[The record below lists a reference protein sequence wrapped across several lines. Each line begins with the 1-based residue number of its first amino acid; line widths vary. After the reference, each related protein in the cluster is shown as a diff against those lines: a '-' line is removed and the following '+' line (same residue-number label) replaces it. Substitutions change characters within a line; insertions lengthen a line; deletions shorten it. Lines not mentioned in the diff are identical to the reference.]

1 MSPRTAAIRRATKE
15 VLLEHELYLLAQ
27 RLAAK
32 MSNLEISTAVFPTL
46 TLVWKYLQVNLQFHI
61 YSAPHEEW
69 TISIHPSSEDL
80 EVKDRTNEDWL
91 SLVDAERERPLRTTN
106 PTAS

>member
-1 MSPRTAAIRRATKE
+1 MSPRTAAIRRAAKE

-32 MSNLEISTAVFPTL
+32 MSILEISTAVFPTL